1 MAESKPK
8 NQSPKE
14 KPKVFDV
21 AHPSKN
27 VEPSTSKPVIV
38 GHTNSMKRDPMVS
51 PVEQPASASGTPA
64 QEAEVLDKPK
74 REMTIQPI
82 VDSTGEQKSE
92 SGVKESFDIPEEQ
105 PTETT
110 EETPSEEP
118 EAEAEIEELPAET
131 GESGEEEPAQ
141 TDENGDLIVD
151 AIVAGVNTK
160 KERKDQE
167 EKEAKLAEEIQGLIN
182 SKKYYV
188 KTHLPPGK
196 RNLRWLIVLLILAV
210 LAGGG
215 WYLYL
220 GPGKELWSS
229 GIDTQ
234 TAAPVVETN
243 ETKQESQKKE
253 TPAKDEPLTFK
264 NPAIAISFTYPKDW
278 KVETAKDTEFP
289 ARDVIT
295 LTSPAETIKISVNGA
310 QAADAEV
317 YLRTRIFV
325 ENTVNPI
332 EYASDLAAL
341 ASCSTEDF
349 VAGTTPLKF
358 IYVDTAAASPNV
370 SQVSIGPD
378 NCTAAGASFMAN
390 DQIQLA
396 AKKNTYVI
404 YTEYI
409 FSEAHLKKNGTVVA
423 DAIILAQESGITT
436 TKDAFKA
443 GKKFAEFQELVK
455 SFKEL

>member
-1 MAESKPK
+1 M
-8 NQSPKE
+8 
-14 KPKVFDV
+14 
-21 AHPSKN
+21 
-27 VEPSTSKPVIV
+27 
-38 GHTNSMKRDPMVS
+38 
-51 PVEQPASASGTPA
+51 
-64 QEAEVLDKPK
+64 
-74 REMTIQPI
+74 
-82 VDSTGEQKSE
+82 
-92 SGVKESFDIPEEQ
+92 
-105 PTETT
+105 
-110 EETPSEEP
+110 
-118 EAEAEIEELPAET
+118 
-131 GESGEEEPAQ
+131 
-141 TDENGDLIVD
+141 
-151 AIVAGVNTK
+151 
-160 KERKDQE
+160 
-167 EKEAKLAEEIQGLIN
+167 
-182 SKKYYV
+182 

-196 RNLRWLIVLLILAV
+196 RNLRWLILLLILAV

-310 QAADAEV
+310 QAAD
-317 YLRTRIFV
+317 
-325 ENTVNPI
+325 
-332 EYASDLAAL
+332 
-341 ASCSTEDF
+341 
-349 VAGTTPLKF
+349 
-358 IYVDTAAASPNV
+358 
-370 SQVSIGPD
+370 